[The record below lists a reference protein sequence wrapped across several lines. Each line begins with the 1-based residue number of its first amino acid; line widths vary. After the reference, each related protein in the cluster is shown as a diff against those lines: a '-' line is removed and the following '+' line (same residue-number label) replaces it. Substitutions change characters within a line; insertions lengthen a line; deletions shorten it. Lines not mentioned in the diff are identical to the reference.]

1 MGRSVS
7 YIHTVKGD
15 RNEWYEV
22 WDKIYHKKVEVF
34 DVLNGVHIW
43 DQAMIVGEFN
53 VFIISVSA
61 MRQRLSCEMSYL
73 SNVEVGLVIISDL
86 NKYGNGTES

>member
-7 YIHTVKGD
+7 YIHTVNGD

-43 DQAMIVGEFN
+43 DQAE
-53 VFIISVSA
+53 
-61 MRQRLSCEMSYL
+61 Q
-73 SNVEVGLVIISDL
+73 
-86 NKYGNGTES
+86 